1 MCRINHKKPEEAP
14 MASGHARE
22 TVPSFSPEGASGH
35 GAQGRKGMSVVLI
48 DRQTLTRHCLSR
60 SFQEGLPDLRV
71 VAVANLADLLDASR
85 SLRCM
90 DLMVFSIGDISV
102 RDAEVLGQISWLR
115 QHMPNVPLVLLSD
128 DDDMDGIV
136 EAMAQGV
143 RGLITTS
150 MELPEIRAA
159 IQCVAA
165 GGAFV
170 PADILI
176 RIARDRQNESK
187 GGPSEDIKES
197 FESLTPR
204 ELEVLALL
212 REGKPNKVIAHALG
226 IREGTVK
233 VFVQRI
239 LSKLHVS
246 NRTQLAL
253 LARAQ
258 SGSAAPKGSNRR

>member
-1 MCRINHKKPEEAP
+1 MGRINHKKNQEAP
-14 MASGHARE
+14 VTLGHARE
-22 TVPSFSPEGASGH
+22 TVPSSGSEGESGH
-35 GAQGRKGMSVVLI
+35 GPQGRKGMSVVLI

-85 SLRCM
+85 SLRGM
-90 DLMVFSIGDISV
+90 DLMVFNIGDTSV
-102 RDAEVLGQISWLR
+102 RDAEVLGQITWLR
-115 QHMPNVPLVLLSD
+115 QHMPRVPLVLLLD
-128 DDDMDGIV
+128 RDDMDDIV

-150 MELPEIRAA
+150 MELSEIGAA
-159 IQCVAA
+159 IQYVAA
-165 GGAFV
+165 GGTFV
-170 PADILI
+170 PASILI
-176 RIARDRQNESK
+176 RFAQDRQNGSK
-187 GGPSEDIKES
+187 CDPGEDSKEA

-204 ELEVLALL
+204 EREVLALL

-239 LSKLHVS
+239 LSKLHV
-246 NRTQLAL
+246 
-253 LARAQ
+253 
-258 SGSAAPKGSNRR
+258 

>member
-1 MCRINHKKPEEAP
+1 

-22 TVPSFSPEGASGH
+22 TVPSSSSEGETSNGP
-35 GAQGRKGMSVVLI
+35 QGGKGISVVLI
-48 DRQTLTRHCLSR
+48 DPQTLTRHCLRR

-85 SLRCM
+85 SLRRM
-90 DLMVFSIGDISV
+90 DLMVFNIGDTSV

-128 DDDMDGIV
+128 DDDMDDIV

-143 RGLITTS
+143 RGFITTS
-150 MELPEIRAA
+150 MELSEIGAA
-159 IQCVAA
+159 IQYVAA
-165 GGAFV
+165 GGTFV
-170 PADILI
+170 PASMLI
-176 RIARDRQNESK
+176 RFAQDRQNGSK
-187 GGPSEDIKES
+187 GGPSEDSKEL

-212 REGKPNKVIAHALG
+212 REGKPNKVIA
-226 IREGTVK
+226 RELDIKESTVK

-258 SGSAAPKGSNRR
+258 SGSAASKGSDRR

>member
-90 DLMVFSIGDISV
+90 DLMVFSIGDTSV

-115 QHMPNVPLVLLSD
+115 QHMPRVPLVLMMD
-128 DDDMDGIV
+128 RDDMDGIV
-136 EAMAQGV
+136 QAIAQGV
-143 RGLITTS
+143 RGFITTS

-165 GGAFV
+165 GGAFASRY
-170 PADILI
+170 PDQ
-176 RIARDRQNESK
+176 DR
-187 GGPSEDIKES
+187 P
-197 FESLTPR
+197 
-204 ELEVLALL
+204 
-212 REGKPNKVIAHALG
+212 
-226 IREGTVK
+226 
-233 VFVQRI
+233 
-239 LSKLHVS
+239 
-246 NRTQLAL
+246 
-253 LARAQ
+253 
-258 SGSAAPKGSNRR
+258 GSAERIEGRPERGHQGVVRKPDAAGTRGPRTLA